1 MMAAPLLF
9 ADAEGLRAAEENGA
23 LQPVT
28 APGAALR
35 YGPLYLKAVVDKAL
49 PGKAGEAVIDCGEDV
64 ALVLRALAAGW
75 RRVFYSGSPEMALK
89 LESLAEKRGAGL
101 IHGRGIEETDRSER
115 GTKP

>member
-1 MMAAPLLF
+1 MTAPLLF
-9 ADAEGLRAAEENGA
+9 ADAESLRAAEKEGA
-23 LQPVT
+23 FQAVT

-35 YGPLYLKAVVDKAL
+35 YGPLYLKAVVDACL
-49 PGKAGEAVIDCGEDV
+49 PGKGDEAVIDCGGDV

-75 RRVFYSGSPEMALK
+75 RRVFYSGSPDMALK

-101 IHGRGIEETDRSER
+101 IHGRGIEEIDRSER